1 MILCAEVT
9 QGAARADGNVDAEG
23 ANLRRCGMKAR
34 RARRVFSPTLRRR
47 APPQTRDEG
56 ATRPSCIQPDASAA
70 GAFADAG

>member
-23 ANLRRCGMKAR
+23 ANLRRRGVRAR
-34 RARRVFSPTLRRR
+34 HARRVFSPTLPQR

-70 GAFADAG
+70 GASTDAG